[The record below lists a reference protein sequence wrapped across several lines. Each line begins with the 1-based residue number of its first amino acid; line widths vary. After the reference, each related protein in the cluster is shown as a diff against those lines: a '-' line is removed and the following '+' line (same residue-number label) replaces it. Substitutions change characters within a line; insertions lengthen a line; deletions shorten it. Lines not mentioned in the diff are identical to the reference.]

1 MYHNSEKQKARIE
14 HESIMIV
21 LLTQTKNKVAE
32 ILLELKRLCLAKVV
46 QPNFQLRENGVTLC
60 DCDGKEHKKFK
71 K

>member
-1 MYHNSEKQKARIE
+1 
-14 HESIMIV
+14 MIV
-21 LLTQTKNKVAE
+21 LFTQMKNEVAE